1 MNRKTVRAAAVVALV
16 STLTLRPSAQQPQP
30 FTGNPTPGTL
40 QPAPPNPADRITL
53 TGCVEAVSPGGSDA
67 PTTADPNTPN
77 DSKFILTEAKRENR
91 VPPDT
96 GIATAASAATSRI
109 YRLAAIDSALSPF
122 VKTKVEISGEVL
134 PSISNASGGGAAAN
148 APTLRVE
155 FVQKIARSCE

>member
-1 MNRKTVRAAAVVALV
+1 MNRKTVRAAAVVALI
-16 STLTLRPSAQQPQP
+16 STLTLRSSAQVPQP
-30 FTGNPTPGTL
+30 LTGNPTPGTP

-53 TGCVEAVSPGGSDA
+53 TGCVEAVSPGGSNA

-77 DSKFILTEAKRENR
+77 DSKFILTDAKRENR
-91 VPPDT
+91 VPADT
-96 GIATAASAATSRI
+96 GTANAPSAATSRT

-134 PSISNASGGGAAAN
+134 SSTSNAPEASPAPN

-155 FVQKIARSCE
+155 FVQKIARSCG

>member
-1 MNRKTVRAAAVVALV
+1 MKRRTVRTAAVVALV

-30 FTGNPTPGTL
+30 FTGNPTPGTP

-53 TGCVEAVSPGGSDA
+53 IGCLEAISPGGSDA
-67 PTTADPNTPN
+67 PTTADPNTPK
-77 DSKFILTEAKRENR
+77 DSKFILTDAKRESR
-91 VPPDT
+91 VPAGT
-96 GIATAASAATSRI
+96 GIASDASAATSRI
-109 YRLAAIDSALSPF
+109 YRLAAIDTALSPF

-134 PSISNASGGGAAAN
+134 PSTSNVPEASPAPN

>member
-1 MNRKTVRAAAVVALV
+1 MTRRTVWAAAVVALV
-16 STLTLRPSAQQPQP
+16 STLTLRPSAQLPLP
-30 FTGNPTPGTL
+30 FTGNPTPGTA

-53 TGCVEAVSPGGSDA
+53 TGCLEAVSPGSSDA
-67 PTTADPNTPN
+67 PTSADPNAPG
-77 DSKFILTEAKRENR
+77 DSKFILTDAKRENR

-96 GIATAASAATSRI
+96 GTASAATAATSRI

-134 PSISNASGGGAAAN
+134 PSISSTAGGGAAAN

-155 FVQKIARSCE
+155 FVQKIARSCS